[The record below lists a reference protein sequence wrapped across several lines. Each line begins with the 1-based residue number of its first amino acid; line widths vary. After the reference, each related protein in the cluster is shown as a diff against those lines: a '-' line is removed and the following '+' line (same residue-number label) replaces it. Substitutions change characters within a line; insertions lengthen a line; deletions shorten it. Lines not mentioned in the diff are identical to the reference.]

1 MHEAYERIL
10 KALSLEKHLT
20 QKQIT
25 RLLYP
30 QEFGS
35 DAQNKAYGRINK
47 NLLYLQKQNLL
58 KSKSYGLGKD
68 YFWSL
73 RKHPVISDL
82 GYEPPRAE
90 VHAFKYEHEKQC
102 AEVFVSLAL
111 TEKLYDWQGHKRIS
125 KGIIPDRI
133 ANLENRTFY
142 LEIERGTQ
150 DKIVQK
156 TENYRRFWRETKSDF
171 YVLYLVKDEKTLEDA
186 VRKLE
191 AINASDHYLVGV
203 FSEFTDEPLKAI
215 LTGTQRSVS
224 LSELL

>member
-20 QKQIT
+20 ARQIT

-30 QEFGS
+30 QEWRS

-73 RKHPVISDL
+73 RKHPVIAEL

-90 VHAFKYEHEKQC
+90 VHTFKYEHEKQC
-102 AEVFVSLAL
+102 AESFVALAL
-111 TEKLYDWQGHKRIS
+111 TKKLYDWQAHKRIS

-133 ANLENRTFY
+133 AYLENRAFY

-150 DKIVQK
+150 DKIIQK
-156 TENYRRFWRETKSDF
+156 TENYRSFWRETKSDF
-171 YVLYLVKDEKTLEDA
+171 HVLYLVKDEKTLEDS

-191 AINASDHYLVGV
+191 VANASDHYLVSV
-203 FSEFTDEPLKAI
+203 FSEFTDDPLRAI
-215 LTGTQRSVS
+215 LTSTQRSIS